1 MSVRPT
7 AALDCWGFSL
17 VYVGDEHV
25 RILTSGLRDGLHLDE
40 VNWSRRESDR
50 ILHLFYSSD
59 SFVFDK
65 YVSN

>member
-1 MSVRPT
+1 M
-7 AALDCWGFSL
+7 
-17 VYVGDEHV
+17 YVGDEHV

-59 SFVFDK
+59 NFVFDK